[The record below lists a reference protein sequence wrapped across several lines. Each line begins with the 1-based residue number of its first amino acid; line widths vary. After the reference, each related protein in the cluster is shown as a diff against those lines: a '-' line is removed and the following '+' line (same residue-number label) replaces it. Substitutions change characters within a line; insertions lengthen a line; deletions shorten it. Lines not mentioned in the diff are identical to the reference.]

1 MVKIRDLWFKLDIGI
16 RGLVSEIRIKI
27 WINRDN

>member
-27 WINRDN
+27 NRD